1 MNAKILHKANKLVLG
16 GAQIGLDYGVSNTTG
31 KISCST
37 IEKILGKARLG
48 GVTEIDTAPSYG
60 DSEAVLGSFDLAGFG
75 VSTKLSKFD
84 HSQPPNVW
92 VSSSVRQSLND
103 LRIEKLSCVY
113 FHDVADLLGTNGPSL
128 VEELLSL
135 KSEGI
140 VERVGISIYG
150 PEKLD
155 KLMSLGIVDA
165 VQAPFSIVDRR
176 IQESGW
182 LEYFNNNSISFYA
195 RSIFLQ
201 GLLLMHHSEI
211 PTFFDPWNAM
221 FQKWS
226 MTLGQ
231 LDTTALE
238 VCLSFVMNQPE
249 EFKVIVGVQRA
260 EELEAILEI
269 ASSPLIDTQKFD
281 FMRCSDVAIL
291 NPFNWTIQKKV

>member
-1 MNAKILHKANKLVLG
+1 MNAKIVHKANKLVLG

-31 KISCST
+31 KISRGAT
-37 IEKILGKARLG
+37 EKILAQARLS

-75 VSTKLSKFD
+75 VSTKLSTFD
-84 HSQPPNVW
+84 HSQSPKAW
-92 VSSSVRQSLND
+92 VSSSVRKSLKD

-113 FHDVADLLGTNGPSL
+113 FHDVADLLGVNGPSL
-128 VEELLSL
+128 VDELLNL

-150 PEKLD
+150 PEQLD
-155 KLMSLGIVDA
+155 KLMPLGIIDT

-201 GLLLMHHSEI
+201 GLLLMHHSET
-211 PTFFDPWNAM
+211 PTFFNPWKVM
-221 FQKWS
+221 LQKWS
-226 MTLGQ
+226 MTLRQ
-231 LDTTALE
+231 LNTTALE

-249 EFKVIVGVQRA
+249 EFKVIVGVQSA
-260 EELEAILEI
+260 EELEDILEI
-269 ASSPLIDTQKFD
+269 ASAPVIDIQKFE
-281 FMRCSDVAIL
+281 FMHCSDTAIL